1 MSRDANRP
9 RLGRGLSSLIRNSF
23 ADTEAGQYQPA
34 PKEHTPPA
42 VTAVAIATPESVPAV
57 ATAALEPTAQAAA
70 GLPAP
75 HSKPSGP
82 WLRLPLAALRA
93 NPYQPRRDFDQASLA
108 ELADSIRVHGVVE
121 PIVVCP
127 SNDGSGGHF
136 VVAGE
141 RRLRA
146 AQLAGLSEVPC
157 IYREVTR
164 QEMLELALV
173 ENIHREDLNP
183 MERATALRDMMDR
196 FALTQQQVAERV
208 GQPRATVANYLR
220 LLDLCTEV
228 QEMVRQG
235 SLSLGHA
242 KVLAGLA
249 GQVGPQLALAGRCV
263 SENLPVRQ
271 LEELVRQAQTGQA
284 VQPQPPA
291 QERRQRPPYLLD
303 VERQLTQV
311 VGTKVAIKPGRAKH
325 TGRIVIDYYSLEDF
339 DRITAALGVS
349 IES

>member
-1 MSRDANRP
+1 
-9 RLGRGLSSLIRNSF
+9 
-23 ADTEAGQYQPA
+23 
-34 PKEHTPPA
+34 
-42 VTAVAIATPESVPAV
+42 
-57 ATAALEPTAQAAA
+57 
-70 GLPAP
+70 
-75 HSKPSGP
+75 
-82 WLRLPLAALRA
+82 LAALRP

-108 ELADSIRVHGVVE
+108 ELADSIRVHGIVE

-127 SNDGSGGHF
+127 SKDGSGGHF

-146 AQLAGLSEVPC
+146 AQLAGLSEAPC

-183 MERATALRDMMDR
+183 MERATALRDMMVR

-228 QEMVRQG
+228 QQMVRQG

-263 SENLPVRQ
+263 SENLSVRQ
-271 LEELVRQAQTGQA
+271 LEELVRQAQAGQA

-291 QERRQRPPYLLD
+291 RERSQRPPYLLD

-325 TGRIVIDYYSLEDF
+325 TGKIVIDYYSLEDF
-339 DRITAALGVS
+339 DRIAAALGVS